1 MTFAF
6 RNLFHNFLSLV
17 RACDVSCE
25 CLIFEVHAV
34 SVVRKVASPLLYIF
48 QREWF

>member
-17 RACDVSCE
+17 RGCAVSCE
-25 CLIFEVHAV
+25 CLTFEVHAV
-34 SVVRKVASPLLYIF
+34 NVVRKVASPLLYIF
-48 QREWF
+48 